1 MKKCLAILL
10 AVTMTVLLILP
21 GMTVLASSKDAVT
34 VTATSDN
41 PITITP
47 KATLPEEKDTNGTL
61 DLTGGTFDIARDYAQ
76 KCMVT
81 VTNNGSTSAEY
92 YLTVSNTY
100 SDIYLNFVRSGS
112 VDIPLVI
119 AAGESQQIQL
129 DVFTQNAQKGQYTLP
144 VYAHVVEDGGE
155 TIDAMTT
162 VYLNVPTVNLRVSF
176 SKKSSDPNTLAQVFT
191 LKNNGSSV
199 SDLIV
204 KADDSLKDYVFFS
217 PGYSTYP
224 LKSGETIE
232 FTVSPDL
239 YKMKT
244 NNLTKLEGRLIASA
258 GGSETSVAVSFDT
271 QGQEITTTTMGKLV
285 EYQFGNSYSSLQTKA
300 GKVHHGVLIDD
311 YRGSQCTNA
320 GSTSFNTYTPSTGRQ
335 NQITTFD
342 SSDDSIKMFVTSR
355 MFGGEGVNRWYNSS
369 DPDYVDIAN
378 TNYDYYL
385 NGVLVAKSK
394 NSGVTDL
401 SITEIPID
409 NLKFGA
415 TNRIVIDY
423 DTNPGHYFV
432 TTDTQITYVY
442 PYDTPISYIGSP
454 DSLPDYRPL
463 PDFCVYS
470 ENIFNA
476 TPEIV
481 KGVESE
487 LTVNIYNRGSSEG
500 TFNIEIKDGN
510 EVIYQEENHELEGF
524 SGDVISFAWTPTQNS
539 HTITVNLTNTTEGM
553 PDRNE
558 SNNTA
563 SRTFSVR
570 QRQSPRIDSITPD
583 YVVEGESIVYAT
595 VSNYADVTKAEFYV
609 DGELYT
615 GEISSSV
622 YSGATRYWI
631 NDSGLNQGEHT
642 IRVVIYYINDD
653 DEEVS
658 VESSKDLSV
667 LPPDWDKYTFTVDE
681 SLASI
686 NCFTYDEVSKYTRR
700 IYSISRNGNQ
710 CTVSLSKAEYDAPEN
725 YTLFVTAGDT
735 LLFKP
740 LSDNSA
746 MLKSGCRTVAFGAN
760 DNLQISSAI
769 VRSVDEKNISATF
782 NTPSVLTLTPGA
794 YEMDVNVSY
803 MGENRG
809 VHIQADVTEED
820 KVIDLT
826 ESFTQFSFTFAD
838 EINGTP
844 SAVIYLF
851 DLANQKQTVVPL
863 TKISGNELL
872 AVVSKNNQSSID
884 NCEKAIICV
893 STKDVLFVADAK
905 SGSKQFVIDKSGLQK
920 YNLSAGDFTVT
931 EVSVECSDFS
941 ATLYAPTVFVTPG
954 EYEITAYCKDL
965 GINELTT
972 NSLSNVKYILQSTK
986 AAENTITF
994 KIPDSYDRYASVY
1007 ATGSDENFI
1016 SVDNYFSG
1024 NKISVSGD
1032 IYSANIG
1039 LSRNSAKYK
1048 VTSTVDATGSKD
1060 VSIGNSF
1067 SGKIDNSFAT
1077 YEAYSKVTLYL
1088 SELKDTYGN
1097 ILSEFSSKNEKD
1109 NLKGTLVFTDVE
1121 DETETHSV
1129 IVSLNNLSAFEAV
1142 LPDLDG
1148 QYKVSLSL
1156 SNDSDFESLIG
1167 ITLSETEL
1175 TLNCNRTYKLN
1186 AEMNPADYPAPKLVW
1201 SSEDE
1206 NIATVD
1212 ENGVVKTSAENT
1224 GETVIMA
1231 RTEDGA
1237 YFAQCK
1243 VTVKYSFMQK
1253 IRQICIKI
1261 FNAIGKAGAWIS
1273 GKILDLL
1280 NRG

>member
-199 SDLIV
+199 SDLTV

-285 EYQFGNSYSSLQTKA
+285 EYQFTINGNS
-300 GKVHHGVLIDD
+300 LITNKRRDLPTHVD
-311 YRGSQCTNA
+311 PIETRQCTNA
-320 GSTSFNTYTPSTGRQ
+320 GKVSVEKYVNSIGKQSSISTSDESKDTIRLFL
-335 NQITTFD
+335 
-342 SSDDSIKMFVTSR
+342 TSR
-355 MFGGEGVNRWYNSS
+355 MYGGN
-369 DPDYVDIAN
+369 YVDKTE
-378 TNYDYYL
+378 TNYDYYI
-385 NGVLVAKSK
+385 NGKLVSRSH
-394 NSGVTDL
+394 NSGLTEL
-401 SITEIPID
+401 SIAELPID
-409 NLKFGA
+409 NIKFGA
-415 TNRIVIDY
+415 TNTIIRDY
-423 DTNPGHYFV
+423 DTNPGSHFV
-432 TTDTQITYVY
+432 TSDTQLILVY
-442 PYDTPISYIGSP
+442 PEDTPISYIGSP

-476 TPEIV
+476 TPELV

-553 PDRNE
+553 PDRSE
-558 SNNTA
+558 SNNSA

-570 QRQSPRIDSITPD
+570 QRQVPRINSITPD

-615 GEISSSV
+615 GEVSSSV

-631 NDSGLNQGEHT
+631 NDSGLSQGEHT

-710 CTVSLSKAEYDAPEN
+710 CTVSLSKAEYDAPED

-920 YNLSAGDFTVT
+920 YNLSARDFTVT
-931 EVSVECSDFS
+931 EVSVECADFS

-1129 IVSLNNLSAFEAV
+1129 IVSLNNLSAFETV

>member
-199 SDLIV
+199 SDLTV

-217 PGYSTYP
+217 PGYCTYP

-285 EYQFGNSYSSLQTKA
+285 EYQFTINGNS
-300 GKVHHGVLIDD
+300 LITNKRRDLPTHVD
-311 YRGSQCTNA
+311 PIETRQCTNA
-320 GSTSFNTYTPSTGRQ
+320 GKVSVEKYVNSIGKQSSISTSDESKDTIRLFL
-335 NQITTFD
+335 
-342 SSDDSIKMFVTSR
+342 TSR
-355 MFGGEGVNRWYNSS
+355 MYGGN
-369 DPDYVDIAN
+369 YVDKTE
-378 TNYDYYL
+378 TNYDYYI
-385 NGVLVAKSK
+385 NGKLVSRSH
-394 NSGVTDL
+394 NSGLTEL
-401 SITEIPID
+401 SIAELPID
-409 NLKFGA
+409 NIKFGA
-415 TNRIVIDY
+415 TNTIIRDY
-423 DTNPGHYFV
+423 DTNPGSHFV
-432 TTDTQITYVY
+432 TSDTQLILVY
-442 PYDTPISYIGSP
+442 PEDTPISYIGSP

-553 PDRNE
+553 PDRSE
-558 SNNTA
+558 SNNSA

-570 QRQSPRIDSITPD
+570 QRQVPRINSITPD

-615 GEISSSV
+615 GEVSSSV

-905 SGSKQFVIDKSGLQK
+905 SGAKQFVIDKAKLQK

-931 EVSVECSDFS
+931 EVSVECADFS
-941 ATLYAPTVFVTPG
+941 ATLYSPTVFVTPG
-954 EYEITAYCKDL
+954 EYEITAFCKNL
-965 GINELTT
+965 GTDELTT
-972 NSLSNVKYILQSTK
+972 NSLSNIRYVPQ
-986 AAENTITF
+986 AAETGENTITI

-1007 ATGSDENFI
+1007 ATGSGENVI
-1016 SVDNYFSG
+1016 SFDNYFSG

-1039 LSRNSAKYK
+1039 LSRNSAKYT

-1060 VSIGNSF
+1060 ISIGSSF
-1067 SGKIDNSFAT
+1067 SGKIDNSFGT

-1097 ILSEFSSKNEKD
+1097 ILSEFSSKNDKD
-1109 NLKGTLVFTDVE
+1109 NLKGTLVFTNPE
-1121 DETETHSV
+1121 HETETHSV
-1129 IVSLNNLSAFEAV
+1129 IVSLNSLSAFEIV
-1142 LPDLDG
+1142 LPDIDG
-1148 QYKVSLSL
+1148 QYNVSLSL
-1156 SNDSDFESLIG
+1156 SNDSDFETLTG

-1175 TLNCNRTYKLN
+1175 TLNCNRTYELN